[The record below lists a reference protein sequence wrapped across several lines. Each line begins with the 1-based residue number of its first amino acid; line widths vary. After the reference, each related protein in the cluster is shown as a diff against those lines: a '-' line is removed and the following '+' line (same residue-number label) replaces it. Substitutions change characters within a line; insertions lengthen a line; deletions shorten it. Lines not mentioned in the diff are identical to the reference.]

1 MCIVLLKRFFLYLV
15 ITRGEVMEK
24 EGVKMRFSLA
34 KERKDADLIQTKLSA
49 AYTAV
54 FMLLCLMTAWCTQL
68 LRKY

>member
-1 MCIVLLKRFFLYLV
+1 
-15 ITRGEVMEK
+15 MEK
-24 EGVKMRFSLA
+24 EGVKMRFPLA

-68 LRKY
+68 LRND